1 MIDAIWWV
9 LIPVCFAGAAVAG
22 FALGKQERPQ
32 TFTSAERIEE
42 LKEELRHERGR
53 REAMVENEGARF
65 GEIKRLRR
73 RLQLVEGLLSRS
85 AWINGCDFTMR
96 LSADDAVAMREEL
109 ERLLLESDASIL
121 DFCMEVSRDRALLTI
136 EELRR
141 IENHPADDDDGVT
154 S

>member
-1 MIDAIWWV
+1 MTLPMWVALVAVVVAVLSLGLCVVFWQRRHFDAV
-9 LIPVCFAGAAVAG
+9 RFAD
-22 FALGKQERPQ
+22 LRRERDY
-32 TFTSAERIEE
+32 A
-42 LKEELRHERGR
+42 RGR
-53 REAMVENEGARF
+53 VEALLITSSGDDA
-65 GEIKRLRR
+65 EIERLRR

-109 ERLLLESDASIL
+109 ERCLLESDASIL